1 MNDAFVDHLL
11 NMYKTQAKLPIKY
24 AYLMALDVLDL
35 LKQEKTLQR
44 VAVPPGSK
52 IFVADLL
59 SLS

>member
-1 MNDAFVDHLL
+1 
-11 NMYKTQAKLPIKY
+11 MYKTQAKLPIKY